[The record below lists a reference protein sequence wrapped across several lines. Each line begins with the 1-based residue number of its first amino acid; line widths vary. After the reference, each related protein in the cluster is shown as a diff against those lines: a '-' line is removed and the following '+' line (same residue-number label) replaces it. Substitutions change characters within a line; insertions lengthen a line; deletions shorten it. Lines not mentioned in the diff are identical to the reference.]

1 MKKLSVFIVSS
12 LLLFVFSAKA
22 MAAEETLE
30 NNSGLVTGQITD
42 AEKQIL
48 PGASIIVE
56 GMHTGVTS
64 DINGFYTIANLKPG
78 TYTLKVSYVGY
89 SPKEMTVT
97 IANGKVLTRDVVLD
111 EGAELKEV
119 EVLGA
124 FSGQRKAFQMQK
136 AAMGV
141 TNVVSADQV
150 GKFPDSNIGDA
161 LKRINGINVQY
172 DQGEARFGQVRGTS
186 ADLTSVT
193 VNGNRLPSA
202 EGDTR
207 NVQLDLIP
215 ADMIQTIEV
224 NKVVTSDM
232 DGDAIG
238 GEVNLVTKS
247 TPSHRILNFT
257 AGTGYTWISEKP
269 QLNLGA
275 TWGQRFFNDKFGVM
289 ASASYQYAPG
299 GSDNTEFEYVEKD
312 GKVVLN
318 EAQVRQYYV
327 TRERQSYSL
336 GLDYR
341 FSPLHKISFK
351 GIYNRRNDWE
361 NRYRISYKKL
371 ASDPSSQSV
380 VIQTKAGSDNNKD
393 ARLERQQ
400 TMDFTLDGEHQFG
413 RLNVDWASS
422 FSRATEDRPNERYIG
437 WKLKGSDDLDFGAAM
452 EDAGKKQPYCSL
464 AIPSFDE
471 GKWKLDE
478 FTNSDQSISENEIK
492 ERINFSLPLVS
503 GKFGNTLRFGY
514 KYTNKHKKRN
524 TEYYDYTD
532 AADKYLSDWKDNLS
546 TQVRSS
552 FMPGSQYPI
561 GTQFVSKGYLGNM
574 NFDKA
579 DGQELLEEEAG
590 NYKATEQIHAAY
602 LRLDQRLGAKLTAT
616 AGLRME
622 STRLKTSGVNY
633 MVDEEEEES
642 LTPTGEFRNNY
653 TNWLPSLLLK
663 YTPDDNSNV
672 RFSITKTISRPKYS
686 ALVANKSFNLADQE
700 ATIGDPNIKPTE
712 AWNFDL
718 SADYYFKSIGMVS
731 LGLFYKDIKNVNV
744 ETLGYYTG
752 EELGLAGNGELFEVT
767 QNMNAYDA
775 RVFGVEVAWQR
786 DFGFIAPE
794 LRCLGF
800 YGNYTYTHSTTR
812 NYNPRLGIED
822 GDDVK
827 MAGSPEHTANA
838 SLYFEKNGV
847 NVRLSYNFA
856 SDFIDMMNTGSR
868 ELDRYYDKVNYLD
881 LNASYTWGKNTK
893 FTVYAEANN
902 LLNQPLRYYQGE
914 SKRTMQ
920 VEYYGVKVNAG
931 IKISL

>member
-12 LLLFVFSAKA
+12 LLLLVFSAKA

-56 GMHTGVTS
+56 GMHAGVTS

-574 NFDKA
+574 DFDKA

-731 LGLFYKDIKNVNV
+731 LGLYYKDIKNVNV